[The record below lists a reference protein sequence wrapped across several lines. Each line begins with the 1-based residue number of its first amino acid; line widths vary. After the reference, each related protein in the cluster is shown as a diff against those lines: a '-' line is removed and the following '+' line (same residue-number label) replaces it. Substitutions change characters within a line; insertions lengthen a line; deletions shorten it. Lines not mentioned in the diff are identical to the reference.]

1 MHRYSACDLG
11 IAALPLWSAKPENFP
26 IANTIPASKDPI
38 SFILEVTG
46 IPPCRDFD
54 RETMNQSGIVLRI
67 LNFVRP
73 LRQGPAHP
81 RHQECQDEGSIT
93 QQDAVQRQ
101 ARAAEEFG
109 MAYQVRHGDPQD

>member
-26 IANTIPASKDPI
+26 IANTIPASKAPI

-46 IPPCRDFD
+46 IPQCRDFD
-54 RETMNQSGIVLRI
+54 RETMNQSGIVLRL
-67 LNFVRP
+67 LNFGRP

-81 RHQECQDEGSIT
+81 PHHEAPT
-93 QQDAVQRQ
+93 QAAYHSTLPSSAR
-101 ARAAEEFG
+101 RAARREH
-109 MAYQVRHGDPQD
+109 AR